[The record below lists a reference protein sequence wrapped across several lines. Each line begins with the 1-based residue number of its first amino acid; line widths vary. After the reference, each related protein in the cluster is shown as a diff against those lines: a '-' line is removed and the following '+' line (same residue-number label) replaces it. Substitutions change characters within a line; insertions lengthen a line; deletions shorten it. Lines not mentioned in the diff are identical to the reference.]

1 MPRSQITVWRTAD
14 GQKILLE
21 FDHTSRTVQIPI
33 LAPALPELVQIKT
46 AIDECLDL
54 ARHLAA
60 TRLQEGGA
68 R

>member
-1 MPRSQITVWRTAD
+1 MPRSQITVWRSSD
-14 GQKILLE
+14 GEKILLE

-33 LAPALPELVQIKT
+33 LAPALAELVQIKS

-54 ARHLAA
+54 ARHLASA
-60 TRLQEGGA
+60 RPQEGGA